1 MGGSRRGRREYGRCR
16 RRVRE
21 PREREIECPERRKT
35 DSGEGSRL
43 VRFHVPEY
51 EDNILVEEVATLRGD
66 GEVPVASVLHVD
78 RLGLVVPDHREYL
91 EAVRDRGAVG
101 CLCSA
106 LVEERERRRGLSE
119 GVGGEDSGGEGGH
132 CQQDY
137 AFGVSDKCCQCLI
150 HPHIPVLRLRCA
162 ALRTNGGKGGSTWL
176 SAKGSGSLFPLEK
189 RPPSPNRGGRS
200 TSLPAMR
207 SARSYSAAVPG
218 AMLVSLLAK
227 TQ

>member
-16 RRVRE
+16 RRIRE
-21 PREREIECPERRKT
+21 PGKGQIEFPESREP

-51 EDNILVEEVATLRGD
+51 EDNILVEEVATRRAD
-66 GEVPVASVLHVD
+66 DEIPVASVLHVD
-78 RLGLVVPDHREYL
+78 RLGLVIADHREYL
-91 EAVRDRGAVG
+91 EAVRDGRAIG
-101 CLCSA
+101 CLRRT

-162 ALRTNGGKGGSTWL
+162 ALRTNGGKGG
-176 SAKGSGSLFPLEK
+176 
-189 RPPSPNRGGRS
+189 
-200 TSLPAMR
+200 
-207 SARSYSAAVPG
+207 
-218 AMLVSLLAK
+218 
-227 TQ
+227 